1 MKKCPYCA
9 EEIQDAAIVC
19 RYCERDVQAPKPPKV
34 KTNKL
39 RNALLALAS
48 IVFLCCSGVAGVSA
62 IRGTPVTPTPTKITL
77 SGVVIYSTAT
87 HAATSTALPTN
98 TVENANTSTST
109 TVTTDRP
116 LPTSTPFPTIKPLPT
131 NTRVVLLPAPTSQPS
146 MNNGASAICNDGT
159 YSYSAHRRGT
169 CSHHG
174 GVAQWLKNLP
184 A

>member
-1 MKKCPYCA
+1 MKKCSYCA

-19 RYCERDVQAPKPPKV
+19 RYCGRDVQAPKPPKV

-62 IRGTPVTPTPTKITL
+62 IRGTPVTPTPTKIVPTPTKITL

-87 HAATSTALPTN
+87 HATTSTALPTN

-109 TVTTDRP
+109 AVTTDR
-116 LPTSTPFPTIKPLPT
+116 
-131 NTRVVLLPAPTSQPS
+131 
-146 MNNGASAICNDGT
+146 
-159 YSYSAHRRGT
+159 
-169 CSHHG
+169 
-174 GVAQWLKNLP
+174 
-184 A
+184 